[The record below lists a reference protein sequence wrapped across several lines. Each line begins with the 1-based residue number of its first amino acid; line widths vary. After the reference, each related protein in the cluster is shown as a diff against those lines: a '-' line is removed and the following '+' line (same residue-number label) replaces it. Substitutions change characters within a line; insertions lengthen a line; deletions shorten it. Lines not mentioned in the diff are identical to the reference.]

1 MSMID
6 VKPALGAGGIPQEE
20 VVRQLAMRRRQRG
33 GVEGLG
39 ATWGDWL
46 QNLATSWSSAGQQIL
61 INQNPAT
68 MTTTGP
74 QGTTTYYPTSAVP
87 GSTTAAAS
95 SGNAMIIL
103 AAGAVLLVIMMTKR

>member
-20 VVRQLAMRRRQRG
+20 VVRQLAMRGRRQ
-33 GVEGLG
+33 EMAGLG
-39 ATWGDWL
+39 ASWGDWL

-68 MTTTGP
+68 MTTSGP
-74 QGTTTYYPTSAVP
+74 GGTTTYYPTSAVP

-103 AAGAVLLVIMMTKR
+103 AAGAVLLVLMMSKR